1 MLEILKKWGI
11 WPLVLLTVFG
21 IIFAV
26 VRGYQYERA
35 LREAL
40 EAKQRADEALS
51 AISNLEKQ
59 LQHIIEE
66 TKRLDEEQAKL
77 DARVRERDKR
87 LQELE
92 RMIVK

>member
-11 WPLVLLTVFG
+11 WLLVLLTVSG